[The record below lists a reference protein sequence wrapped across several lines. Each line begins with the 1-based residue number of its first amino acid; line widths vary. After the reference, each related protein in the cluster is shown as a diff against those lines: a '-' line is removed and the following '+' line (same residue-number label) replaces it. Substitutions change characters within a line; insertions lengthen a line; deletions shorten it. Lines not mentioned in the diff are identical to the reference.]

1 MRPHHRV
8 STVLV
13 AIAIAISGA
22 LAAPVQ
28 QPGLPAPAKPM
39 PYQPVAVQL
48 PATVSDPTFETF
60 RKQLASIAERRDRA
74 ALARL
79 VVAKGFFWIPDNDKD
94 AADRLQSGID
104 ILARAI
110 GLDDPNG
117 GGWEIIAS
125 FAMDPTADFDPDRK
139 GVLCGPGDPDFD
151 AKAGEQLLNATG
163 TDIGDWVFPVSDGI
177 EVRADPASGSK
188 VIGKLGLHLVW
199 VYPDDSP
206 ASAVQADSVRIVLP
220 SGQLGFV
227 SVDALLTL
235 EGDQLC
241 YVKEGDGWKITGLR
255 GGDTNPR

>member
-8 STVLV
+8 STVLM

-28 QPGLPAPAKPM
+28 QPSLPAPATPKP
-39 PYQPVAVQL
+39 YKQVAIKL
-48 PATVSDPTFETF
+48 PQQITDPTFESF
-60 RKQLASIAERRDRA
+60 RKQLASIAERKDRA

-79 VVAKGFFWIPDNDKD
+79 VVAKGFFWISDDKD
-94 AADRLQSGID
+94 VADKLQPGID

-110 GLDDPNG
+110 GLDGTNA
-117 GGWEIIAS
+117 GGWDIIAS
-125 FAMDPTADFDPDRK
+125 FAMDPSADFDPDRK
-139 GVLCGPGDPDFD
+139 GVMCGPGDPDYD
-151 AKAGEQLLNATG
+151 ATEADLLLEATG
-163 TDIGDWVFPVSDGI
+163 TDFGDWVFPAKDGV
-177 EVRADPASGSK
+177 EVRADPAPASK

-227 SVDALLTL
+227 SVDALLAL
-235 EGDQLC
+235 DGDQLC
-241 YVKEGDGWKITGLR
+241 YSKEGDGWKITGLR
-255 GGDTNPR
+255 GGDTDPR